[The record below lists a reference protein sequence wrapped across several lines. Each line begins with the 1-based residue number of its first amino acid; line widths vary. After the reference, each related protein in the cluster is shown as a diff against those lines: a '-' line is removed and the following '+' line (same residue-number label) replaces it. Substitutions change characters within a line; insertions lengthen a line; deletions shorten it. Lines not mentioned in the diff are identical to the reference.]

1 MSWQYSHKSSFH
13 QIFNLF
19 IAFGTP
25 QYELFII
32 MIYARQRSLFNHIL
46 LCPSLNIYKN
56 VSINPLFKYLI
67 IHSNIDLWIYSKYF
81 KLECFFKQ
89 SYIRKDI
96 SYDLPRTIKKITNEH
111 HFQEKTWETK
121 ISTKKSQEESAA
133 KNNNFSRDDFSSK
146 LVATF

>member
-19 IAFGTP
+19 IAFGSP

-67 IHSNIDLWIYSKYF
+67 IHSNIDNRMFL
-81 KLECFFKQ
+81 LKQ
-89 SYIRKDI
+89 SYNIKNT
-96 SYDLPRTIKKITNEH
+96 SYDLLRKIKNITNEH
-111 HFQEKTWETK
+111 HFQEQTWETK
-121 ISTKKSQEESAA
+121 ISTKKSQKESAA
-133 KNNNFSRDDFSSK
+133 KNNNFSRDNFSSK